1 MRKLRLLSMLLI
13 VSMIAVSAASCGEE
27 KKKEQT
33 PADYE
38 YVSYYMNEQGTK
50 ITRIEHV
57 FSAKGFEGRANELID
72 ALRTSDPAHD
82 RYAVIPQEVQILHHS
97 LEEDAVYV
105 LDFDEPYNEIIGT
118 DPVRE
123 ALMRAAIVHTLCRL
137 PEIYKVQL
145 TVGGKPIRIRDR
157 EIGPLS
163 EADFVDDV
171 GEALDVVDLEL
182 TFLAEDKTKLMTVNR
197 LALLDDY
204 KPREQYALEIL
215 FAGPVEDDGDLISAV
230 PKGTSIRRLYTKN
243 GICYIDLSTEFL
255 AKEKNVKAY
264 MPVQSIA
271 STLIRN
277 FPYIDGIMLSVDG
290 EPLKSYHSLTI
301 PAPLTLSDLEEA
313 AE

>member
-1 MRKLRLLSMLLI
+1 MLLI
-13 VSMIAVSAASCGEE
+13 VSMITLLTASCGEDK
-27 KKKEQT
+27 KKKEEA
-33 PADYE
+33 PVEYE
-38 YVSYYMNEQGTK
+38 YVSYYMNERGTQ
-50 ITRIEHV
+50 ITQIEHV
-57 FSAKGFEGRANELID
+57 FSAKGFEGRVSELIE
-72 ALRTSDPAHD
+72 ALCASDTAHD
-82 RYAVIPQEVQILHHS
+82 RYAVIPQEVSILHRS

-105 LDFDEPYNEIIGT
+105 VDFEETYNEIIST

-157 EIGPLS
+157 EIGPQS

-171 GEALDVVDLEL
+171 GEALDVVDFEL
-182 TFLAEDKTKLMTVNR
+182 TFLAADKTQLKTVNR

-215 FAGPVEDDGDLISAV
+215 FAGPKEDEEDLISAV

-264 MPVQSIA
+264 MPIQAIA

-290 EPLKSYHSLTI
+290 EPLKSYHSLAI
-301 PAPLTLSDLEEA
+301 PAPLTLSDLEGA